1 VPGAVGGLGDSMTT
15 NEKTS
20 AALTMIEEGLS
31 NLGSSENW
39 AAYLRT
45 QSRFHR
51 YSFNNTLLILM
62 QAPEATK
69 VAGYRTWL
77 SLGRQVRKGEHG
89 IKILAPAMYRTKNEN
104 ESDEDGEPSETRQ
117 LRGFTTATVF
127 DIAQTDGDEIPE
139 PVATLTGSGPEGA
152 LESLLAVAA
161 ARGVAVEIAPI
172 PSHPGAHGVFQPSA
186 NTITLRPDLSGAQ
199 MVKTLSH
206 ELAHADLHRDGVTGD
221 VDRSLCELEA
231 ESVAFIVCQHLGVDS
246 SEYSFGYLANWA
258 GNDTDRAAKLLRELG
273 GRVAGAAKR
282 IIETLESTSGAE
294 TVAA

>member
-1 VPGAVGGLGDSMTT
+1 MTA

-31 NLGSSENW
+31 NLGSSEDW

-51 YSFNNTLLILM
+51 YSFNNTLLIVM
-62 QAPEATK
+62 QSPEATK
-69 VAGYRTWL
+69 VAGYRAWL

-89 IKILAPAMYRTKNEN
+89 IKILAPAIYRAK
-104 ESDEDGEPSETRQ
+104 DEDGEPSETRQ

-127 DIAQTDGDEIPE
+127 DISQTDGDDIPE

-152 LESLLAVAA
+152 FESLLAVAA

-186 NTITLRPDLSGAQ
+186 NTITIRPDISGAQ

-206 ELAHADLHRDGVTGD
+206 ELAHADLHRTGAAGD

-258 GNDTDRAAKLLRELG
+258 GNDTERAARLLRELG

-282 IIETLESTSGAE
+282 IIEALEP
-294 TVAA
+294 AATEEAIAA

>member
-1 VPGAVGGLGDSMTT
+1 MTA
-15 NEKTS
+15 NEKTA

-89 IKILAPAMYRTKNEN
+89 IKILAPAIYRAK
-104 ESDEDGEPSETRQ
+104 DEDGEPSETRQ

-127 DIAQTDGDEIPE
+127 DISQTDGDDIPE

-152 LESLLAVAA
+152 FEALLAVAA

-186 NTITLRPDLSGAQ
+186 NTITIRPDISGAQ

-206 ELAHADLHRDGVTGD
+206 ELAHADLHRTGVTGE

-258 GNDTDRAAKLLRELG
+258 GNDTERAAKLLRELG

-282 IIETLESTSGAE
+282 IIEDLEPAATEEA
-294 TVAA
+294 VAA